1 MEQGTADLG
10 EMFEA
15 LQDEVNLVK
24 TEIKQTLVDLR
35 EFMAKEQTLFPQV
48 AYGRRTEPQGPA
60 VEEQEIFPL
69 PPVPDVRRAQPIAAP
84 RGQPDGSGG
93 LDVFMLGNLIWWL
106 GTMKRR
112 GLSLQTV
119 SPFLEAYEMAGYI
132 TPTMSKLVLRS
143 MADLDQMEGS
153 SPGRAFAP
161 QDYSEC
167 LRQLHYIICIPE
179 YTVEQISPPPEVQP
193 QVSMPPVPQ
202 SPTEEEDEP
211 RQRKKTK
218 TSSLKRP

>member
-1 MEQGTADLG
+1 MVVGNDETEGALAANG
-10 EMFEA
+10 E
-15 LQDEVNLVK
+15 
-24 TEIKQTLVDLR
+24 
-35 EFMAKEQTLFPQV
+35 
-48 AYGRRTEPQGPA
+48 
-60 VEEQEIFPL
+60 
-69 PPVPDVRRAQPIAAP
+69 
-84 RGQPDGSGG
+84 
-93 LDVFMLGNLIWWL
+93 
-106 GTMKRR
+106 
-112 GLSLQTV
+112 
-119 SPFLEAYEMAGYI
+119 PFLEAYEMAGYI

-202 SPTEEEDEP
+202 SPTEEEDENFIA
-211 RQRKKTK
+211 
-218 TSSLKRP
+218 